1 MSSKY
6 ELQNIISGNAAV
18 RHGKIIQTI
27 AYFLREKKRAVQESQ
42 ETDFLKD
49 QETQILVEYI
59 DKHQLWVEY
68 IDESKYIGVYMMK
81 MY

>member
-27 AYFLREKKRAVQESQ
+27 AHFLREKKRAVQESQ
-42 ETDFLKD
+42 ETEFLKD
-49 QETQILVEYI
+49 QETKVL
-59 DKHQLWVEY
+59 VEY
-68 IDESKYIGVYMMK
+68 IDESKYIGEGTEQKVYEHEDP
-81 MY
+81 